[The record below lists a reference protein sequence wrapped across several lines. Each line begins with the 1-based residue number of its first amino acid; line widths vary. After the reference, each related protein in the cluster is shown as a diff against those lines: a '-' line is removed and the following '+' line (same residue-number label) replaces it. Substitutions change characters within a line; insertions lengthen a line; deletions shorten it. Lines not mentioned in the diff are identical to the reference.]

1 MTLAYWITVAAS
13 IVLGFVLAL
22 LAGYLWSKWFKK

>member
-1 MTLAYWITVAAS
+1 MTVAYWIAVAAS

-22 LAGYLWSKWFKK
+22 LAGYLYRRWFKK